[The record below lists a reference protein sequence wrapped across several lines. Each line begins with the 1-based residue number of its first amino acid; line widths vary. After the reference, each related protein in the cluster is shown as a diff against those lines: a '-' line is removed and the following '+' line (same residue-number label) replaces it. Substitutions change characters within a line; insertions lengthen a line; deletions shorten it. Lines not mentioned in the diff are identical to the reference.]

1 MEKKEIIKEG
11 LDQEADND
19 LDNLTQIAE
28 LENKVGFAVQELR
41 EILKV
46 YHYKSDNEN
55 MSKDVVTSLENLLGQ
70 LLEEQPKKEES
81 NQLEFNFNQ
90 EEPLLVELK

>member
-1 MEKKEIIKEG
+1 MINPQHMTEG

-46 YHYKSDNEN
+46 YHYKSDEQHI
-55 MSKDVVTSLENLLGQ
+55 SKDVVTSLENLLGN
-70 LLEEQPKKEES
+70 LLKR
-81 NQLEFNFNQ
+81 
-90 EEPLLVELK
+90 

>member
-1 MEKKEIIKEG
+1 MIDPQHMNEGME
-11 LDQEADND
+11 
-19 LDNLTQIAE
+19 NLTQIAE

-46 YHYKSDNEN
+46 YHYKSDTEN

-70 LLEEQPKKEES
+70 LLKEPPK
-81 NQLEFNFNQ
+81 QLEFPF
-90 EEPLLVELK
+90 PELRANV

>member
-1 MEKKEIIKEG
+1 MEKKEII

-46 YHYKSDNEN
+46 YHYKSDTEN

-70 LLEEQPKKEES
+70 LLEVKQ
-81 NQLEFNFNQ
+81 
-90 EEPLLVELK
+90 

>member
-1 MEKKEIIKEG
+1 MEKKEII

-46 YHYKSDNEN
+46 YHYKSDTEN

-70 LLEEQPKKEES
+70 LLREKPK
-81 NQLEFNFNQ
+81 QLEFPFPEEEEKEFLNFRVIKSN
-90 EEPLLVELK
+90 V

>member
-1 MEKKEIIKEG
+1 MTKKEIIK
-11 LDQEADND
+11 
-19 LDNLTQIAE
+19 
-28 LENKVGFAVQELR
+28 ELR

-46 YHYKSDNEN
+46 YHYKSDTQN

-70 LLEEQPKKEES
+70 LLREPSKQPEVNSK
-81 NQLEFNFNQ
+81 QLEFNFNQ